1 MKDTAFLAKYIL
13 QREEK
18 KLDSVTAVDSG
29 AVKGTG
35 KTVFTVNV
43 SKDLCFQVGFPWN
56 ITKLMLLNATTEKLI
71 NLVRTLPFGVPID
84 VDEAIFLA
92 YKRDYNEDPVKKL
105 VKFVNICRKFR
116 KPVFLNVPSFWDLD
130 KDIRNLCDFRAT
142 VIKRGIACIRGKYPN
157 PEYEDLWLREGS
169 KDIIDKEIGSDITD
183 LNGVIRGIN
192 KCKNHL
198 FDIYFPNLSEEEYS
212 EYEKMSM
219 AEEGKQLFLDEKRVY
234 VMMKILTYILL
245 EQSYF
250 KNPMGTFSKWNSN
263 LLTREIN
270 NQLHF
275 SKYSLEFSKFRTT
288 RELWRGYRKDWIQ
301 DLEMKDGVISAVN
314 NNNNISNGVS
324 VEEKASTAAAV
335 SQPVVDVEEIA

>member
-1 MKDTAFLAKYIL
+1 MKDTAFFAKYIL
-13 QREEK
+13 ERVEQ

-35 KTVFTVNV
+35 KTVFTVDV
-43 SKDLCFQVGFPWN
+43 SKDLCFKLDYKWD
-56 ITKLMLLNATTEKLI
+56 IHKLMLLNATTEKLI
-71 NLVRTLPFGVPID
+71 SLVRDLPFGVPID

-157 PEYEDLWLREGS
+157 PEYEDLWMRENS
-169 KDIIDKEIGSDITD
+169 KDIIDREIGSDITD
-183 LNGVIRGIN
+183 LNGVIRGIG

-198 FDIYFPNLSEEEYS
+198 FNIIFPNLDDAEYS
-212 EYEKMSM
+212 EYEKLSM

-234 VMMKILTYILL
+234 IMIKILSYLLL
-245 EQSYF
+245 EMSYF
-250 KNPMGTFSKWNSN
+250 KNTLGTFTKWNSN
-263 LLTREIN
+263 SLTKEIN
-270 NQLHF
+270 NQVGS
-275 SKYSLEFSKFRTT
+275 SKYSQEFSKFRTT

-301 DLEMKDGVISAVN
+301 DLEMSSGVSSAVIN
-314 NNNNISNGVS
+314 NINISNRDS
-324 VEEKASTAAAV
+324 REEKASTAAAT
-335 SQPVVDVEEIA
+335 SQPGIDLEER